1 MTKQDN
7 KLHSRLTSSLIVNLL
22 LIGLCLVALI
32 LVAGWGLRVYA
43 QHGEE
48 VIIPELRG
56 KGLGEAKAALEAAG
70 LEYEIVD
77 SVYRR
82 EATPGT
88 IQESLPV
95 AGARVK
101 PGRIVYLT
109 IFAVADRPM
118 TMPMVA
124 NMSARNA
131 MALLRGMGFEHI
143 QTRMVA
149 GEYEDLCLGVL
160 DASGVEITPGSKVSR
175 NTRLTILVSSLK
187 IDSLRVSDLIEG
199 ADSTLVE
206 DMSPSRPTAPTPDT
220 IPQKDPED
228 WW

>member
-7 KLHSRLTSSLIVNLL
+7 KPHRRLSSSIIVNLL
-22 LIGLCLVALI
+22 LIGLCLGVLALGASWWLKI
-32 LVAGWGLRVYA
+32 YA

-56 KGLGEAKAALEAAG
+56 KGLGEAKAALEDAG

-88 IQESLPV
+88 IQETLPV

-143 QTRMVA
+143 QTRVVA

-160 DASGVEITPGSKVSR
+160 DASGIELPPGSKVSR

-187 IDSLRVSDLIEG
+187 IDTLRVSDLIEG
-199 ADSTLVE
+199 ADSTLVK
-206 DMSPSRPTAPTPDT
+206 DGLISRPTKSNPDT
-220 IPQKDPED
+220 IPQKEPED